1 MLEALQQ
8 PRQEERELW
17 REIKRSCNRLSP
29 RNDRF
34 SIAAEALS
42 SCFFCQFNTWLK
54 AAGQL
59 PFVCKETGRRHPQK
73 KKKWESIH
81 YEQQSSRFGL
91 SSTLWLI
98 FIFLFLPVIFFCL
111 NTSPHI
117 LTALF
122 FSHHIMLFCSSNPQR
137 TLVLPYIHFFNH
149 RSASSQPHS
158 CPLSFVPISMK
169 AKIFLLWF
177 FSHYLTTKWQHWFCD
192 YTFLKKHFD
201 QKRKPWNCWKWFS
214 TSTQM
219 CTVLCCQCLLHCTHR
234 CVCVLSINR

>member
-73 KKKWESIH
+73 KKSENQSIM
-81 YEQQSSRFGL
+81 SSSPPVSVCPQLCGSFSSSSFFL
-91 SSTLWLI
+91 SFSFVSTLLPTSSLLCFSLI
-98 FIFLFLPVIFFCL
+98 ISCYSAPPTPNGHLFCPTFIFLITGQRRLSLIHVLSLLYPFQWKQKY
-111 NTSPHI
+111 
-117 LTALF
+117 
-122 FSHHIMLFCSSNPQR
+122 FCSG
-137 TLVLPYIHFFNH
+137 
-149 RSASSQPHS
+149 
-158 CPLSFVPISMK
+158 
-169 AKIFLLWF
+169 
-177 FSHYLTTKWQHWFCD
+177 FS
-192 YTFLKKHFD
+192 
-201 QKRKPWNCWKWFS
+201 
-214 TSTQM
+214 
-219 CTVLCCQCLLHCTHR
+219 V
-234 CVCVLSINR
+234 II